1 MKDTAYIILKF
12 YFYFYSNKIE
22 SNQTLKFDVTDTI
35 KVKTITINRVEYM
48 TY

>member
-12 YFYFYSNKIE
+12 DSYFYSNKIKL
-22 SNQTLKFDVTDTI
+22 NQKLNFDVTDKI
-35 KVKTITINRVEYM
+35 KVKTITINKAEYM